1 MLTENSPTSDS
12 SPLPAANLRPQLPTA
27 SRSVPADEISVLELL
42 NVLLKRWRILI
53 ALPLSVAVLVAL
65 ISIINPA
72 TYTASTTFV
81 PEVRTQGRL
90 PSGIAGLAGQL
101 GISLAAEPTESPR
114 FYAAVVRSRELL
126 ERILASKY
134 EHPLYTGVAPDSAT
148 LLQILEVNGRD
159 SADSLHQGVKAL
171 DKLVSVRVDN
181 QTNIVRLSVDARDP
195 ALAAAIANRFV
206 AYLNDFNTK
215 TRQSQARERR
225 KFIEERLADGEE
237 ELRTTEERLRGFY
250 ERNRSWQQS
259 PQLVFEEGRLRRQGE
274 IRQEVY
280 LTLRREYE
288 TARIEEVNDTP
299 VITVIDPAAPPQ
311 HKSSPNSVLLVLFAL
326 VLGAIVTLC
335 WALGAEYL
343 ERVQRADDP
352 EYRQFE
358 ALLQQL
364 RRAPGRAVRQ
374 LPGVKH

>member
-181 QTNIVRLSVDARDP
+181 QTNIVRLSVDARPP

-237 ELRTTEERLRGFY
+237 ELRTTEERLRTFY
-250 ERNRSWQQS
+250 ERNRSWQQA
-259 PQLVFEEGRLRRQGE
+259 PQLVFEEGRLRRQVE

-299 VITVIDPAAPPQ
+299 VITVIDAAVPPER
-311 HKSSPNSVLLVLFAL
+311 KSKPKRVLFAL
-326 VLGAIVTLC
+326 VAFMLGGIAAVS
-335 WALGAEYL
+335 WAFSAEYL
-343 ERVQRADDP
+343 DRMRRERAS
-352 EYRQFE
+352 EYHEFRS
-358 ALLQQL
+358 LLQRL